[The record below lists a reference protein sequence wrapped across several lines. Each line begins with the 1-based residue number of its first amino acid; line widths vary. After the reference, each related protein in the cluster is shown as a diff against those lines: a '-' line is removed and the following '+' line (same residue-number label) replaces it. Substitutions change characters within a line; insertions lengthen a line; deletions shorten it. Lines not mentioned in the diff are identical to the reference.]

1 MDDLKDV
8 IIRMANVSDAEQ
20 LLNIYAP
27 YVNDTAITFEY
38 EVPTVEEFADRI
50 ENTLKKYPYL
60 AAQKEDEILGYA
72 YVSPFK
78 ERKAYDWAV
87 ETSIYVKMDMK
98 KQGIGKLL
106 HENLEKTPEKAEYFK
121 YECLHCISCKGG

>member
-27 YVNDTAITFEY
+27 YVKDTAITFEY

-106 HENLEKTPEKAEYFK
+106 HENLEKLLKKQNIFFH
-121 YECLHCISCKGG
+121 L